1 MTSGNYRNVLKMD
14 KDDFKRILTY
24 QFTTVGV
31 HGHFITILD
40 INKNRCIRYCNRCKS
55 YIASICYRWNI
66 SNTYELMLIQMFVY
80 FRLG

>member
-1 MTSGNYRNVLKMD
+1 MVNNIDDKWNYRNVLKID

-40 INKNRCIRYCNRCKS
+40 INKNSCIR
-55 YIASICYRWNI
+55 
-66 SNTYELMLIQMFVY
+66 
-80 FRLG
+80 